1 MLVEADLLTE
11 YQRNLLVEGTAEPV
25 VLGDYIILDR
35 IGHGGMGQVYKA
47 RHRRMDRI
55 VALKTLPDEL
65 AGDSDALARFHR
77 EVKAAARLSHP
88 HIVTA
93 HDAREDNGIHYLVME
108 YVPGNDLAKHVK
120 SHGPM
125 SPLAAVQCIL
135 QAAKGLEYAHQQGV
149 VHRDVKP
156 NNLLLQE
163 GLETRVES
171 LGMTKNETDSA
182 LHRLSPLDPRPV
194 VKVLDMGLAR
204 IDHPDGDPRKSVKD
218 LTASG
223 AVMGTIDYMAPEQA
237 ENTHNADQRSDIYSL
252 GMTFYFLLTGKT
264 AYSGSTV
271 MERLLAHREQ
281 PIPSLE
287 DSLKTLN
294 DLSGAKA
301 ETSVTHWRGLDD
313 IFRKMVAK
321 KPNDRYQ
328 TMSQLIA
335 ELEPL
340 TAVMAVEDQTARV
353 ATVTTEAIE
362 SSRAGGSAM
371 AARLDS
377 PRNESAAT
385 SLKAVTHL
393 STDDDTL
400 RDVAYEKTIQMTAE
414 TRSDTPSR
422 IGSPVQWLALAIVL
436 TGIAVAG
443 IVYRIQTDHGS
454 IIVAIED
461 ESVAAQLTAAGLVV
475 FDIND
480 PDKKWTINLAATG
493 EAITE
498 NVPSGDYQ
506 VPRMPGVELHITD
519 SNGAEYSGREF
530 KLTRGEEIRIR
541 ITAAAG
547 MAVNTDD
554 VDTESDRRAADYIL
568 SIGGAV
574 RINDEPTEIRSVDQL
589 PTEPFRLTAILLFNN
604 KEVTDAG
611 LTACEGCVHVTEL
624 DLRET
629 PVTDAGLLHF
639 DSIRRLTRLNLY
651 RVGVTDA
658 GLEAFRDCDFSGLQE
673 LLVNGPDVSDVGVAH
688 FHGCD
693 DLQFLH
699 LGGVQNADAAV
710 AIFQDCNDLRNLTFA
725 GMPLTDAGL
734 AHFHDCTNLE
744 EVILYRTEVSD
755 AGVAPLH
762 LCKNLTRLSVER
774 TRVTDEGLAPFID
787 CKQLLGVDVRQTAV
801 SLEMIERFRQSL
813 PDCSII
819 ASFDRFAANYV
830 LSIGGS
836 VRIDDR
842 LDEITA
848 TAQLS
853 GEPFRLDAIVLREN
867 PSVTDEGLAACEH
880 CIHLKELDLG
890 ATAVTDEGLS
900 HFAESVNLKTL
911 ALDET
916 QVTDAGLEAFINC
929 DRLTSLDVRQTMVTS
944 EMVERY
950 RQALPQC
957 RIVTDSGVFDAL
969 PSDREAAVF
978 VLSLGGHVAVNGDRT
993 VIQSLDQLPQ
1003 GELTLELVRLSENPA
1018 ADDEAIAMLAGC
1030 RHLQR
1035 LGVYGSP
1042 VTDAGLAH
1050 LSNNPQ
1056 WIDLIL
1062 SGTQI
1067 TDDGLAL
1074 LRGVDRLKV
1083 LNLDNMQITDA
1094 GLAQFADCQELTK
1107 LIVARTAVTD
1117 AGLQHFLDCEH
1128 LTELNVEHTQVTAEG
1143 VAALHAALP
1152 DCTIISD
1159 FGTYGP
1165 Q

>member
-1 MLVEADLLTE
+1 MSNDSRPASSASIDVQRQVNALCDEFEDALRDGMQPAIESFLDRIDSHHRELLLRELLPIELDAQAASRASPSLEDSLKRFPNHADAVRQVFAERYPPIGIDGLLNSIARAGLIESQLVQRLLNEVDPETAGNAARFGRLLVEADLLTE
-11 YQRNLLVEGTAEPV
+11 YQRNLLVQGTAEPV

-156 NNLLLQE
+156 NNLLLSG
-163 GLETRVES
+163 GLRDES
-171 LGMTKNETDSA
+171 RGVLQDPSSATFSQPSTLDS
-182 LHRLSPLDPRPV
+182 RPM

-204 IDHPDGDPRKSVKD
+204 IDHPDGDPRKSLKD

-252 GMTFYFLLTGKT
+252 GMTFYYLLTGKT

-294 DLSGAKA
+294 DVSGAKA

-328 TMSQLIA
+328 TMSHLIA

-340 TAVMAVEDQTARV
+340 TAVMGVEDQAVRTAQGT
-353 ATVTTEAIE
+353 TVTREASE
-362 SSRAGGSAM
+362 TGSSTPEAPPSSQR
-371 AARLDS
+371 
-377 PRNESAAT
+377 ESAAT
-385 SLKAVTHL
+385 SLRAVTVV
-393 STDDDTL
+393 STADDTL
-400 RDVAYEKTIQMTAE
+400 HDVAYEKTVQMTAE
-414 TRSDTPSR
+414 TRSDTPPR
-422 IGSPVQWLALAIVL
+422 IGSPLQWLTLAFVL
-436 TGIAVAG
+436 IGIAVAG
-443 IVYRIQTDHGS
+443 VVYRVQTDHGT
-454 IIVAIED
+454 IVVEIED
-461 ESVAAQLTAAGLVV
+461 ESIAAQLTASGLEV
-475 FDIND
+475 FDVND
-480 PDKKWTINLAATG
+480 PDKKWTVNLAATG
-493 EAITE
+493 AAVTDNI
-498 NVPSGDYQ
+498 PSGDYQ
-506 VPRMPGVELHITD
+506 IPEMPGVELHITD

-541 ITAAAG
+541 ITAEATI
-547 MAVNTDD
+547 AVDIDETDP
-554 VDTESDRRAADYIL
+554 EADRRAAEYVL
-568 SIGGAV
+568 SVGGAV
-574 RINDEPTEIRSVDQL
+574 RVDDDTTEIKSADQL
-589 PTEPFRLTAILLFNN
+589 PTEPFRLTAVLLFNN
-604 KEVTDAG
+604 QEVTDAG
-611 LTACEGCVHVTEL
+611 LAACQGCVHVTEL
-624 DLRET
+624 DLGDT
-629 PVTDAGLLHF
+629 PITDEGLLNF
-639 DSIRRLTRLNLY
+639 AGIRKLTKLSLY
-651 RVGVTDA
+651 RVAVSDA
-658 GLEAFRDCDFSGLQE
+658 GLEAFRNCDCTGLWE
-673 LLVNGPDVSDVGVAH
+673 LLLDTSQVTDIGLAH
-688 FHGCD
+688 FHGCEQ
-693 DLQFLH
+693 LLSLH
-699 LGGVQNADAAV
+699 LGGIENADAAV
-710 AIFQDCNDLRNLTFA
+710 AIFQDCNLLQRIHFG
-725 GMPLTDAGL
+725 GMPVTDEGLAYFHDCSDLEAISVYRTDVTDAG
-734 AHFHDCTNLE
+734 
-744 EVILYRTEVSD
+744 VS
-755 AGVAPLH
+755 PFH
-762 LCKNLTRLSVER
+762 LCENLNSLGVEL
-774 TRVTDEGLAPFID
+774 TQVTDAGLAPFID
-787 CKQLLGVDVRQTAV
+787 CEHLTNIDVRQT
-801 SLEMIERFRQSL
+801 
-813 PDCSII
+813 
-819 ASFDRFAANYV
+819 
-830 LSIGGS
+830 
-836 VRIDDR
+836 
-842 LDEITA
+842 T
-848 TAQLS
+848 
-853 GEPFRLDAIVLREN
+853 
-867 PSVTDEGLAACEH
+867 
-880 CIHLKELDLG
+880 
-890 ATAVTDEGLS
+890 
-900 HFAESVNLKTL
+900 
-911 ALDET
+911 
-916 QVTDAGLEAFINC
+916 
-929 DRLTSLDVRQTMVTS
+929 VTS
-944 EMVERY
+944 EMVERF

-993 VIQSLDQLPQ
+993 VIDSLDQLPQ
-1003 GELTLELVRLSENPA
+1003 GELTLDLVRLSENPA
-1018 ADDEAIAMLAGC
+1018 ADDKAIAMLAGC

-1035 LGVYGSP
+1035 LSVYGSP
-1042 VTDAGLAH
+1042 VSDAGLAH
-1050 LSNNPQ
+1050 LSDNPY
-1056 WIDLIL
+1056 WIDLFL

-1074 LRGVDRLKV
+1074 LRGVDRLKG
-1083 LNLDNMQITDA
+1083 LNLDNTQITDA
-1094 GLAQFADCQELTK
+1094 GLAHFADCQELTK
-1107 LIVARTAVTD
+1107 LNVARTAVTD
-1117 AGLQHFLDCEH
+1117 VGLLQFFDCEH
-1128 LTELNVEHTQVTAEG
+1128 LTEVNVEHTQVTSEG